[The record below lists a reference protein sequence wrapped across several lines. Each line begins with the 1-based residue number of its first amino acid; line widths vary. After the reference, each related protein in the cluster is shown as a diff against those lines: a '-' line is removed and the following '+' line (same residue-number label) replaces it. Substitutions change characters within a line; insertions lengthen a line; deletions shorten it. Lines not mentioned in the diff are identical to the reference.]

1 MLPLIKKH
9 MKRIFYFFTAVLIGL
24 FNKFEGQCF
33 QKLGEVQ
40 DTSGVGHAIGLD
52 GQLYEFTPTIGPSGG
67 WTVSSNLIFPG
78 VNDWYRVFSED
89 YNQHV
94 LALKNDSTLWEFG
107 AGVNLVQIGNEKW
120 KDISFLWGP
129 TCGIKSNGTLWR
141 WGAGLAGMVQMGI
154 ANDWKNI
161 EVLNYWYNNWNSVRL
176 IATKNDNSLWY
187 YDFNSPNPQ
196 WIQLGIGMQWGYIKG
211 VYSVGAYSIYGINN
225 NGDLYRWDNPSNSP
239 VIVGTGP
246 WKEIACTGNLLG
258 IMGLKVDG
266 SLYTWTSFDQNPIN
280 PVLFP
285 SNSLF
290 TEIDLSWYGVFGLS
304 SSSVS
309 LMAAV
314 FPGSFY
320 PPVGIGTPC
329 CNNQSSISLNVC
341 DSITWNGQWLD
352 SSGTYTA
359 QLNNINGCDSTVT
372 LNLTVNTL
380 PTQPTISIQNTNELI
395 TALQPESSYQ
405 WLDCGN
411 GNVLIN
417 DTMNYLLVNTG
428 GEFAVAV
435 SNQCGSDT
443 SDCLFFSSNALGSS
457 VFSQARVYPNPT
469 DNDFTVELPDVLL
482 GESYTICNALGAVIQ
497 SGVFLNNVNNISLH
511 NLSEGYYLIH
521 WKSQNSVLRVVK
533 N

>member
-1 MLPLIKKH
+1 
-9 MKRIFYFFTAVLIGL
+9 
-24 FNKFEGQCF
+24 
-33 QKLGEVQ
+33 
-40 DTSGVGHAIGLD
+40 
-52 GQLYEFTPTIGPSGG
+52 
-67 WTVSSNLIFPG
+67 
-78 VNDWYRVFSED
+78 
-89 YNQHV
+89 
-94 LALKNDSTLWEFG
+94 
-107 AGVNLVQIGNEKW
+107 
-120 KDISFLWGP
+120 
-129 TCGIKSNGTLWR
+129 
-141 WGAGLAGMVQMGI
+141 
-154 ANDWKNI
+154 
-161 EVLNYWYNNWNSVRL
+161 
-176 IATKNDNSLWY
+176 
-187 YDFNSPNPQ
+187 
-196 WIQLGIGMQWGYIKG
+196 MQWGYIKG